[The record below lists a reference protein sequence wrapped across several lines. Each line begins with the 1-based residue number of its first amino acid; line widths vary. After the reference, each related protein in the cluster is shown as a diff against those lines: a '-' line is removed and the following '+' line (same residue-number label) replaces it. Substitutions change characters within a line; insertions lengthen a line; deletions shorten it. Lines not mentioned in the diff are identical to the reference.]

1 MMRSMRAALALCI
14 GAGAVAACSGKA
26 ANGNADHPPP
36 AATAAATAAA
46 HSSAPAGGTAD
57 TAAAAPKVTPFT
69 HGEASLTL
77 GTPMKFKLKSG
88 KLVETSPLSGTDMT
102 AQMADVESIFLEYT
116 TDGKTY
122 DNGLFDFNAG
132 RHKTGGYNMADM
144 RVNSH
149 GFWRI
154 NNTPA
159 VRCTIAMSEVGASG
173 LRGTITCTGDPKGPT
188 GPITF
193 TATP

>member
-26 ANGNADHPPP
+26 ANGNADQSPP
-36 AATAAATAAA
+36 ADTAAAD
-46 HSSAPAGGTAD
+46 SSALAGGTAD
-57 TAAAAPKVTPFT
+57 TTAAPPKVTTFT
-69 HGEASLTL
+69 HGEASLTY
-77 GTPMKFKLKSG
+77 GTPMKFKLLNG
-88 KLVETSPLSGTDMT
+88 KLVENPKEDIGE
-102 AQMADVESIFLEYT
+102 VESIFLNYT
-116 TDGKTY
+116 PDGKTY
-122 DNGLFDFNAG
+122 GDGLFSFNGG
-132 RHKTGGYNMADM
+132 RHKTGGYNIDDM
-144 RVNSH
+144 TVNSH
-149 GFWRI
+149 GSWRI

-159 VRCTIAMSEVGASG
+159 VRCTIAMSEVGPSG